1 MHADGQHHKSP
12 HNTDTSTAAD
22 PMAEFRRRQAE
33 LEAKQNAKN
42 LQDWIYRAIWSVQT
56 LYHRRRRSHCDPMLA
71 ESIRALKALKL
82 KRSEVEA
89 ILSCSISEENWRLIP
104 WFPPSKLSI
113 GQLLKLTQDERVR
126 WKLWWVR
133 PCDRSEQELR
143 QEQDE
148 REKQRRK
155 TKRAADLQAIR
166 DDHAR
171 AIDAEVR
178 LAILRLGRRLSS
190 YGLPITVRDI
200 LASIRRSRRKPL
212 RPSFRVD
219 LHKSLDRLE
228 AASLIRKLTGKRG
241 QRCTI
246 ELLAKRSG

>member
-1 MHADGQHHKSP
+1 
-12 HNTDTSTAAD
+12 
-22 PMAEFRRRQAE
+22 
-33 LEAKQNAKN
+33 
-42 LQDWIYRAIWSVQT
+42 
-56 LYHRRRRSHCDPMLA
+56 MLA

-104 WFPPSKLSI
+104 WFPPSKLRI

-126 WKLWWVR
+126 WKLWGVR

-178 LAILRLGRRLSS
+178 LAILRLGRRPS
-190 YGLPITVRDI
+190 YSGPIIVPDI
-200 LASIRRSRRKPL
+200 LASIRRSRR
-212 RPSFRVD
+212 
-219 LHKSLDRLE
+219 
-228 AASLIRKLTGKRG
+228 
-241 QRCTI
+241 
-246 ELLAKRSG
+246 